1 MSSSTWTSLLLYTR
15 DAFSEFWHVFWIW
28 FYLDFLFNTE
38 NTFKTNWFSGFWH
51 LILRMGYISKDY
63 FSSAF
68 VHLLK
73 VIGLRLCIISGIN
86 LNCHSLYIYMHV
98 HIYTCIH
105 TSNIWLLPLCRY
117 ETMSQSA
124 IGFLGTLNSSLSK
137 AVDMYILMMYFKNV

>member
-1 MSSSTWTSLLLYTR
+1 
-15 DAFSEFWHVFWIW
+15 
-28 FYLDFLFNTE
+28 
-38 NTFKTNWFSGFWH
+38 
-51 LILRMGYISKDY
+51 MGYISKDY

-105 TSNIWLLPLCRY
+105 TSIFDCCPLSIRNNKLERY
-117 ETMSQSA
+117 KVF
-124 IGFLGTLNSSLSK
+124 GF
-137 AVDMYILMMYFKNV
+137 VEFFIE

>member
-1 MSSSTWTSLLLYTR
+1 
-15 DAFSEFWHVFWIW
+15 
-28 FYLDFLFNTE
+28 
-38 NTFKTNWFSGFWH
+38 
-51 LILRMGYISKDY
+51 MGYISKDY

-73 VIGLRLCIISGIN
+73 VICLRLCIKSGIN

-105 TSNIWLLPLCRY
+105 TSIFDCRY
-117 ETMSQSA
+117 ETISQSA
-124 IGFLGTLNSSLSK
+124 IRFLGSLNSSLSK

>member
-1 MSSSTWTSLLLYTR
+1 
-15 DAFSEFWHVFWIW
+15 
-28 FYLDFLFNTE
+28 
-38 NTFKTNWFSGFWH
+38 
-51 LILRMGYISKDY
+51 MGYISKDY

-73 VIGLRLCIISGIN
+73 VIGLRLCIKSGIN

-105 TSNIWLLPLCRY
+105 TRY

-124 IGFLGTLNSSLSK
+124 IRFLGSLNSSLSK